1 MCFTVSITN
10 NHFHIPT
17 SFRVW
22 HATCVAVSTV
32 SVSSALLVKHR
43 GVSGYYR
50 YVCTDQW
57 TSAFSD
63 AVCRQLGHEWANLFT
78 CTRGCAYI
86 MHTLLHARS
95 RSSLVYTIQ
104 STEWP
109 RSLHSVKWIALSAPS
124 PSLHTSYLSEEL
136 IILRDFST
144 LYIDDP
150 GNIVLK
156 YRRVMKAEDESAIR
170 LSYDERYNANKS
182 VRLICSQ
189 VYQGW
194 ILMIWMIS
202 RKRWNHIS

>member
-1 MCFTVSITN
+1 MCCSVDGECLIS
-10 NHFHIPT
+10 
-17 SFRVW
+17 
-22 HATCVAVSTV
+22 
-32 SVSSALLVKHR
+32 SVSETSRCVWLLPVR
-43 GVSGYYR
+43 LYWSVDFSVQRRCLPSTRTRVSQLVYLHTQLCIR
-50 YVCTDQW
+50 Y
-57 TSAFSD
+57 
-63 AVCRQLGHEWANLFT
+63 
-78 CTRGCAYI
+78 AYI